1 MAVDDPMTVDERRKY
16 LRQMQERYFKADR
29 QGRSKLLDEMQAVTG
44 LHRKSLVRLIRGKLA
59 RKPRRKQRGPAYG
72 LRVRRALGVIAESL
86 DYVCAERLQ
95 PNLVWMAG
103 HLAQHGE
110 LEISPSTLEK
120 LSKISVSTVRRLLKD
135 LQKDQPRL
143 PRKGPE
149 QANRFAREV
158 PTQRI
163 PWNEQQPG
171 HFEVDLVH
179 HCGVSAT
186 GQYVHTLQMVDVA
199 TGWSERVA
207 VLGRSYRVMQD
218 GFERIQARLP
228 FPILE
233 LHPDNDAAFFNNF
246 LMRFWGDQVS
256 SPAFSRSRPY
266 KKNDNAHIEQKNY
279 THVRQILGYV
289 RYDTPEAVDAIN
301 ALYHNE
307 LRVFQNYFQPSVKL
321 QKKIRIGSKVKKIY
335 DAPQTPYQ
343 RLAKSGK
350 ADLKKLQAFKTGAQ
364 AWNPFQLS
372 EIIEQK
378 LSRIYALASK
388 TPKKWMPSPP
398 RHKLP
403 ALPTPILLQTALP
416 PTLLPSNPLS
426 GYRQIY
432 SREKFLQTW

>member
-16 LRQMQERYFKADR
+16 LRQMQGRYFKADR

-72 LRVRRALGVIAESL
+72 LRVRRVLGVIAESL

-110 LEISPSTLEK
+110 LEIAPSTMEK
-120 LSKISVSTVRRLLKD
+120 LSRISVSTVRRLLKD

-163 PWNEQQPG
+163 PWNEQD
-171 HFEVDLVH
+171 FEVDLVH
-179 HCGVSAT
+179 HCGISPS

-246 LMRFWGDQVS
+246 LMRFWGNQLS
-256 SPAFSRSRPY
+256 RPAFSRSRPY
-266 KKNDNAHIEQKNY
+266 QKNDNRFVEQKND
-279 THVRQILGYV
+279 TLVRAYVGYDRLDTV
-289 RYDTPEAVDAIN
+289 AQTNLVNQLYERMWLYYNFFQPVMRLQEKTMVAVNAGRSRTRRRYDPARTPFDRLCDTDAVSESGKGQLKALRN
-301 ALYHNE
+301 ATNPRQ
-307 LRVFQNYFQPSVKL
+307 LREV
-321 QKKIRIGSKVKKIY
+321 IY
-335 DAPQTPYQ
+335 D
-343 RLAKSGK
+343 LL
-350 ADLKKLQAFKTGAQ
+350 D
-364 AWNPFQLS
+364 QL
-372 EIIEQK
+372 
-378 LSRIYALASK
+378 R
-388 TPKKWMPSPP
+388 
-398 RHKLP
+398 KLP
-403 ALPTPILLQTALP
+403 AAQPGQTEDFHQ
-416 PTLLPSNPLS
+416 TLFAAPRLKEAEDSPVTLS
-426 GYRQIY
+426 FERTVPVG
-432 SREKFLQTW
+432 

>member
-207 VLGRSYRVMQD
+207 LLGRSYRVMQD

-266 KKNDNAHIEQKNY
+266 KKNDNRFVEQKND
-279 THVRQILGYV
+279 TLVRAYVGYNRLDTV
-289 RYDTPEAVDAIN
+289 AQTNLVNQLYERMWLYYNFFQPVMRLQEKTMVSVKGGRSRTRRRYDPARTPFDRLCDTDAVSESGKGELQALRN
-301 ALYHNE
+301 ATNPRQ
-307 LRVFQNYFQPSVKL
+307 LREE
-321 QKKIRIGSKVKKIY
+321 IY
-335 DAPQTPYQ
+335 D
-343 RLAKSGK
+343 LL
-350 ADLKKLQAFKTGAQ
+350 D
-364 AWNPFQLS
+364 QL
-372 EIIEQK
+372 
-378 LSRIYALASK
+378 R
-388 TPKKWMPSPP
+388 
-398 RHKLP
+398 KLP
-403 ALPTPILLQTALP
+403 AAQPGQTEDVHQ
-416 PTLLPSNPLS
+416 TLFAAPRLKEAEDSPATLS
-426 GYRQIY
+426 FERTVPVG
-432 SREKFLQTW
+432 